1 MSNND
6 IPVIGNIIRGLLM
19 NKLWFLCVVLILG
32 ITGIQASQQYDDL
45 AKLVK
50 SGVSEDVIISYIDAS
65 DSSYNLSSDQI
76 VQLRGYGASPH
87 VIITAMKHKGR
98 VVTNSSVQAAPAQP
112 VPVETSSVARP
123 SSSPPYVVYRV
134 PPPWRPWRPARGYWY
149 SDKTKQAIQLDVS
162 ALFLGT
168 LSLNYE
174 YLFNR
179 QHGIVVEGSYYPGYI
194 DGDSHGENL
203 ELAYRWHWAKSM
215 NSGFLGVFV
224 NGGRSYG
231 NIRDWFGDTGVGY
244 TQTSITIGPDIGKR
258 WVAPW
263 GLSLVARIGYGY
275 TWSKFDNPVPDQT
288 TIDRLRWLSGLDTE
302 ISLGYAF

>member
-1 MSNND
+1 MSNDDFN
-6 IPVIGNIIRGLLM
+6 RGLQMKRL
-19 NKLWFLCVVLILG
+19 LFSCVTLIFGVASL
-32 ITGIQASQQYDDL
+32 QASQQYDDL
-45 AKLVK
+45 VKLLK
-50 SGVSEDVIISYIDAS
+50 SGVTEDVIIAYIDAS

-76 VQLRGYGASPH
+76 VQLRGDGASPH

-98 VVTNSSVQAAPAQP
+98 VVTGSSVQGAPAQP
-112 VPVETSSVARP
+112 APTETASVMPP

-134 PPPWRPWRPARGYWY
+134 PPPRRVWRPVRSYWY
-149 SDKTKQAIQLDVS
+149 SPNIDKTKQAIQLDV
-162 ALFLGT
+162 AGLFMGT

-179 QHGIVVEGSYYPGYI
+179 QHGIVVEGSYYPGYT
-194 DGDSHGENL
+194 DWDSHGENL

-231 NIRDWFGDTGVGY
+231 NGRDWFADTGVGY
-244 TQTSITIGPDIGKR
+244 TQTSITVGPDIGRR

-275 TWSKFDNPVPDQT
+275 TWSKFGNPVPDQS